1 MARLF
6 VSPACGTKVVL
17 AAYWINLWL
26 SPHLKLSSLLGRVLQ
41 ELFDR
46 PRPPDGQDDLVGVDV
61 LEGLL
66 GNLVGAA
73 FQLGGELLQRL
84 EKLPLEVRDDLG
96 VVLLG
101 LAAGSRDDVV
111 QGVDGVPFL

>member
-1 MARLF
+1 M
-6 VSPACGTKVVL
+6 
-17 AAYWINLWL
+17 
-26 SPHLKLSSLLGRVLQ
+26 LQ

-73 FQLGGELLQRL
+73 FQLGGELLQGL
-84 EKLPLEVRDDLG
+84 EKLALEVRDDLG

-101 LAAGSRDDVV
+101 LPAGSRDDVV